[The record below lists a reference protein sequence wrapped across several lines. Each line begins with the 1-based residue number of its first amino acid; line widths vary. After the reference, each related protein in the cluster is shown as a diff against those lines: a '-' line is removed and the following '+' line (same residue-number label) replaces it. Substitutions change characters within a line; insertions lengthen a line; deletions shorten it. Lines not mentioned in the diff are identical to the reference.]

1 MALSDLVD
9 YFLVRDDSAFAA
21 WLLFAWRFESSAV
34 SATEGGVMSFALNQK
49 KSLSFPIGAQNSLGL
64 IKIIGMGSV
73 QVD

>member
-34 SATEGGVMSFALNQK
+34 SATEGGVVSFALNQK
-49 KSLSFPIGAQNSLGL
+49 RA
-64 IKIIGMGSV
+64 
-73 QVD
+73 